1 LPATDEC
8 LEGNEAACKI
18 VEKLG
23 NEYDYLTRE
32 TKMLIREYK
41 DRCIRVK

>member
-23 NEYDYLTRE
+23 NEYDHLTRE
-32 TKMLIREYK
+32 KKCLSENIKIGVLE
-41 DRCIRVK
+41 